1 MNRRNVIFDQSM
13 RDKNFKPS
21 TGKEIFKKTPLKL
34 HIASR
39 RLSFQQSIQKLR
51 DLQQDFLQM
60 CLPMNETA
68 YNSRETTT
76 SLK

>member
-13 RDKNFKPS
+13 TDKNFKPS
-21 TGKEIFKKTPLKL
+21 TGKEILKKPLQLK
-34 HIASR
+34 IASR

-51 DLQQDFLQM
+51 DLQQFFLQM